1 MLCPPVFYGYF
12 HHLVG
17 GEVPLLMSALVIK
30 LVAHDGDGERL
41 EVIFCL
47 DILAHVPQ
55 PEHDFLHEVFCIVV
69 TLSQP

>member
-1 MLCPPVFYGYF
+1 
-12 HHLVG
+12 
-17 GEVPLLMSALVIK
+17 MSALVIK